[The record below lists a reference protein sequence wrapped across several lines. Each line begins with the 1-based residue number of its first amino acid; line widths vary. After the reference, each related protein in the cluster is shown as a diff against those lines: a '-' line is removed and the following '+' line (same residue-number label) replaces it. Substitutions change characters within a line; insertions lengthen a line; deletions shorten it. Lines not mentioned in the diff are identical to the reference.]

1 MNAKKLL
8 LLVGVVFIGF
18 WLLKD
23 PQGLAEVAGAGG
35 GVAWEFTAGLFDAAI
50 TFVNEIL

>member
-8 LLVGVVFIGF
+8 LIVGVVFIGF

-23 PQGLAEVAGAGG
+23 PQGLATVATEGG
-35 GVAWEFTAGLFDAAI
+35 GAAWDITAGLFDAAI

>member
-8 LLVGVVFIGF
+8 LLVGVVFVGF

-23 PQGLAEVAGAGG
+23 PQGLADIAGSGASVG
-35 GVAWEFTAGLFDAAI
+35 ADFTAGLFDAAI
-50 TFVNEIL
+50 TFLNEIL